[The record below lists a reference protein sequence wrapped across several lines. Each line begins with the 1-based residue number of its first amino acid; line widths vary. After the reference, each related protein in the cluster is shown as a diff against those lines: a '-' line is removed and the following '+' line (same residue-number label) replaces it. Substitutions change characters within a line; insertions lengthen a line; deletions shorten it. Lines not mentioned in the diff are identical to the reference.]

1 VEAPISC
8 YVNDFDNNG
17 SIEQIVCNYNEGKS
31 YPLVLRHDLI
41 KQLPHLKKKYVYY
54 TNYKGQAIED
64 IFTSEELKNSIVHEV
79 TMLESILLINNG
91 DASFKIK
98 PLPKESQFAPIY
110 AISASD
116 FDKDGVI
123 DLVLGG
129 NLYNV
134 KPEIGSY
141 DASYGQFLK
150 GTGNGDF
157 TVYSMGESGLFLDG
171 EIRDFKIFSHKQN
184 DLLLVSKNNSTVDFY
199 QY

>member
-1 VEAPISC
+1 
-8 YVNDFDNNG
+8 
-17 SIEQIVCNYNEGKS
+17 
-31 YPLVLRHDLI
+31 
-41 KQLPHLKKKYVYY
+41 
-54 TNYKGQAIED
+54 
-64 IFTSEELKNSIVHEV
+64 
-79 TMLESILLINNG
+79 
-91 DASFKIK
+91 
-98 PLPKESQFAPIY
+98 
-110 AISASD
+110 
-116 FDKDGVI
+116 
-123 DLVLGG
+123 LGG